1 MKLSKPLLLRRLGRT
16 YRDKTLIRSSLHLFH
31 CRFTWRLLLLVIV
44 ITPNAVDADCKSDPT
59 ERHEC
64 QEPIAA
70 ETTRGIALGTGLRS
84 SAISSSALAYN
95 TAALP
100 LGGLYHIEGNLDYQP
115 SNEVVGLGA
124 VVVDSVTSKLA
135 AGISFRGF
143 ISSADTSDEN
153 RRDFDGIDVYL
164 GLGYPLGEAV
174 SLGIAG
180 RYNNFWRSD
189 VPVEDF
195 PVDSTEDDTLAKGLN
210 LDASFRIMPASNL
223 QFALLAYN
231 VVYDKRDSPYV
242 PVMVGGSFS
251 FNIDKYA
258 TLGLDGLAD
267 VTSFEGVQF
276 LIGAGGEYFVSGI
289 VPLRLGYRFDT
300 GRETHDVT
308 GGVGYTDR
316 HFGVDLSLRQR
327 VSGGDETRLMAA
339 LRFYVY

>member
-1 MKLSKPLLLRRLGRT
+1 MIATMPNTVLG
-16 YRDKTLIRSSLHLFH
+16 
-31 CRFTWRLLLLVIV
+31 
-44 ITPNAVDADCKSDPT
+44 DCKDNPT
-59 ERHEC
+59 DRYEC

-70 ETTRGIALGTGLRS
+70 ETTRGLATGTGLRS

-100 LGGLYHIEGNLDYQP
+100 LGGLYHIEGNLDFQP
-115 SNEVVGLGA
+115 SNKVFGLGA
-124 VVVDSVTSKLA
+124 AVVDSVTSKLA

-174 SLGIAG
+174 SLGLAG

-189 VPVEDF
+189 VFVDDF
-195 PVDSTEDDTLAKGLN
+195 ENETDTEDVTLAKGLN
-210 LDASFRIMPASNL
+210 LDASLRIMPANNL

-267 VTSFEGVQF
+267 VTSFDGVQF
-276 LIGAGGEYFVSGI
+276 LVGAGGEYFISGV
-289 VPLRLGYRFDT
+289 VPIRLGYRFDT
-300 GRETHDVT
+300 GRKQHDVT

-327 VSGGDETRLMAA
+327 VAGGDETRLMAA

>member
-1 MKLSKPLLLRRLGRT
+1 MLLA
-16 YRDKTLIRSSLHLFH
+16 
-31 CRFTWRLLLLVIV
+31 VV
-44 ITPNAVDADCKSDPT
+44 VANAPSAIAADCKSDPT
-59 ERHEC
+59 DSYEC

-70 ETTRGIALGTGLRS
+70 ETTRGIALGSGLRS

-95 TAALP
+95 AAALP
-100 LGGLYHIEGNLDYQP
+100 LGGLYHIEGNLDYQA

-143 ISSADTSDEN
+143 ISSADTDDEN

-174 SLGIAG
+174 SIGIAG

-189 VPVEDF
+189 VLIEDELEVF
-195 PVDSTEDDTLAKGLN
+195 SETQDDTLAKGLN
-210 LDASFRIMPASNL
+210 LDAAFRIVPAQNL

-231 VVYDKRDSPYV
+231 VVYDKRDAPYV

-251 FNIDKYA
+251 FNLDKYA
-258 TLGLDGLAD
+258 TLGVDGLAD
-267 VTSFEGVQF
+267 VVSFESVQF
-276 LIGAGGEYFVSGI
+276 LLGAGGEYFVSGV

-300 GRETHDVT
+300 GRKGHDVT
-308 GGVGYTDR
+308 AGIGYTDR

-327 VSGGDETRLMAA
+327 IVGGDETRLMAA